1 MSAAA
6 SGGPSGPLAGV
17 SVVEMVGLGPGPFA
31 GMLLADMGAD
41 VLRIARPGAEADAL
55 GALDRGKRTIALDL
69 KDPAGVSSALSL
81 LDDADVLIDVF
92 RPGVLERLGLGPDVV
107 CARYPRLIYG
117 RLTGYGQTGPWA
129 DRAGHD
135 IDYLALA
142 GALEP
147 LGRAGGPPTPP
158 INVLADFAGG
168 GLTLVM
174 GVCAA
179 LYEREH
185 SGRGQV
191 IDAAMIDGAAQLMA
205 PFYAGR
211 ASGGWGPRGTNFLDG
226 AAPFYDTY
234 ECADGRWLSV
244 GAIEP
249 QFYEA
254 FVSGL
259 GVGLDPAAQWSRDRW
274 PEDKARIAARI
285 RELPRDEWC
294 SIFEG
299 TDACVAPALAPDEAP
314 SHPHAVARGA
324 FVRDASGYPQPAPA
338 PRFSRTPT
346 TPTPPAEG
354 GAP

>member
-1 MSAAA
+1 M
-6 SGGPSGPLAGV
+6 SGGPRPAGPLAGV
-17 SVVEMVGLGPGPFA
+17 TVVEMVGLGPGPFA

-41 VLRIARPGAEADAL
+41 VLRVARPGAEGDSL
-55 GALDRGKRTIALDL
+55 GALDRGKRTTALDL
-69 KDPAGVSSALSL
+69 KDPADVEQALEL
-81 LDDADVLIDVF
+81 LDAADVLVDVF
-92 RPGVLERLGLGPDVV
+92 RPGVLERLGLGPDVA
-107 CARYPRLIYG
+107 CARNPRLIYG
-117 RLTGYGQTGPWA
+117 RLTGYGQSGPWA
-129 DRAGHD
+129 HRAGHD

-147 LGRAGGPPTPP
+147 LGRAGGPPTQP

-179 LYEREH
+179 LYERER

-191 IDAAMIDGAAQLMA
+191 VDAAMIDGAAQLMA

-234 ECADGRWLSV
+234 ECADGGWLSV

-249 QFYEA
+249 QFYA
-254 FVSGL
+254 ALVTGL
-259 GVGLDPAAQWSRDRW
+259 GISLDPSAQWSRDRW
-274 PEDKARIAARI
+274 PADKARIAARL

-294 SIFEG
+294 RVFESL
-299 TDACVAPALAPDEAP
+299 DACVAPALAPDEAP

-324 FVRDASGYPQPAPA
+324 FVHDAAGSPQPAPA
-338 PRFSRTPT
+338 PRFSRTRTHPD
-346 TPTPPAEG
+346 
-354 GAP
+354 